1 MPSSTHDWF
10 HTMAG
15 EHLQPLLA
23 HRATVLA
30 LSGFSGFPLLPSR
43 LHGIL
48 QPVLHLPLASLPLA
62 TKSERSGQVQGM
74 KRKG

>member
-1 MPSSTHDWF
+1 MLSSTHDWF

-30 LSGFSGFPLLPSR
+30 LSGFSDFPLPPSR

-48 QPVLHLPLASLPLA
+48 QPVLSSAPSVLPSL
-62 TKSERSGQVQGM
+62 Q
-74 KRKG
+74 